1 MYPSKTTPGGP
12 TIKNEA
18 IRHQGVVFTLHAS
31 RFTLHASRFTL
42 HASRFTLHASR
53 FTLHASRFTL
63 HAYDSDESHRGNAT
77 HPANFFH
84 L

>member
-1 MYPSKTTPGGP
+1 VVASPLRYLRQNNPGKANNKERSHFA
-12 TIKNEA
+12 TEESS
-18 IRHQGVVFTLHAS
+18 S

-42 HASRFTLHASR
+42 HG

-63 HAYDSDESHRGNAT
+63 HAYDSDEKPKDANAT